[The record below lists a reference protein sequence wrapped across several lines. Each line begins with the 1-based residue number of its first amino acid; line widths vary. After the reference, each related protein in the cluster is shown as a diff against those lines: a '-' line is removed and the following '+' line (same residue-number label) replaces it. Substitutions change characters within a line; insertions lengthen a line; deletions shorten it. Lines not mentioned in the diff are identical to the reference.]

1 MKAYQAEY
9 SVSTLCRLH
18 NVSESGYYA
27 WLKRMPSFRKLANL
41 ALGDRIEAMYRKSRS
56 TYGRPRI
63 QAELVDEGIRVGDKR
78 VARLMRERHCHGA
91 SRRKWIVTTTHNR
104 DATTAR
110 DSRKS
115 ESSPRRSQISY
126 GSQIS
131 VCYSSTE
138 GDSQCNEFDGSAKS
152 CVRDEGRPFAVGLQ
166 GRAANHLERH
176 WLKTV
181 VVSVKEKAQH
191 YASGMNQEGEHP
203 VASRDVCRST
213 ELSEVV

>member
-131 VCYSSTE
+131 PTFRRTRAFFLSPLFSM
-138 GDSQCNEFDGSAKS
+138 SAAAAS
-152 CVRDEGRPFAVGLQ
+152 LVGRWQTTCA
-166 GRAANHLERH
+166 RN
-176 WLKTV
+176 
-181 VVSVKEKAQH
+181 S
-191 YASGMNQEGEHP
+191 
-203 VASRDVCRST
+203 
-213 ELSEVV
+213 